1 MATPKKDPR
10 DRRRRGNG
18 SRSILVSANEHAG
31 IKAKADAR
39 GLSVP
44 DHVVDMNERII
55 VVTTEGE

>member
-1 MATPKKDPR
+1 MPAHKKHPD
-10 DRRRRGNG
+10 DRRRGAG
-18 SRSILVSANEHAG
+18 SSSIDISKREMVA